1 MNLDP
6 VAIRSIVRARH
17 VGPLPPADAETILG
31 LCQLAVD
38 ADGREDADEI
48 AMFFAFGAAVN
59 ELAGIAG
66 APTPTFAS
74 DLDDGEQLEAL
85 AHQLVT
91 QPSRELAY
99 AIAYVLTVADV
110 DIAPEESEF
119 IDNLRAALRIEP
131 DRADQLAAEIGAA
144 ITPPA

>member
-1 MNLDP
+1 MNLHP
-6 VAIRSIVRARH
+6 AAIRSIVRARH
-17 VGPLPPADAETILG
+17 AGPLPPADAEAILG

-66 APTPTFAS
+66 ADTPTFAS
-74 DLDDGEQLEAL
+74 DLDDGEQLDVL
-85 AHQLVT
+85 AQQLVT

-99 AIAYVLTVADV
+99 TIAYVLTVADV

-119 IDNLRAALRIEP
+119 IENLRAALRIEP
-131 DRADQLAAEIGAA
+131 DRADALAAEIGAA
-144 ITPPA
+144 ITPR